1 MTKGKS
7 PKARYVRY
15 YDVYSAD
22 GTRLRAWTNDAEGPT
37 VLLSNGLGTNPH
49 SWPALLDPDCGIH
62 VVSWNHRG
70 VGGSQR
76 PANNRADMESYM
88 EDALAVMDDAS
99 IKSAVI
105 PSWSHGVTI
114 AFELAARHPERVDG
128 IMAVAGV
135 PGDTFATMLAPL
147 HLPRPVA
154 KQIMINMAR
163 GGYLGGN
170 LFAPFIKRIPWTR
183 LTTKAV
189 QRTGFIS
196 READTDQLRTMLREF
211 CTTNPRWYAHMALG
225 VSQGVRVPLSGIRV
239 PVTFI
244 AGKQDILTGA
254 RDMKTA
260 AQRIPDSKY
269 IELNATHFLPLE
281 QPQAIHDEL
290 LDLVARAE
298 AHKSSREAA
307 IARAAMAPK
316 AANVEPINPKPAKK
330 AAAAKVTAAKKATAR
345 KAGTKK
351 IVAAE
356 TAPAK
361 KSATKKTA
369 G

>member
-1 MTKGKS
+1 MTKGQSLK
-7 PKARYVRY
+7 PQYVRF

-22 GTRLRAWTNDAEGPT
+22 GTRLRAWTNDAKGPT

-70 VGGSQR
+70 VGGSER

-88 EDALAVMDDAS
+88 EDALAVMDDAG

-154 KQIMINMAR
+154 KQIMISLAR

-170 LFAPFIKRIPWTR
+170 ALSPFIRRIPWTR
-183 LTTKAV
+183 LTTRAV

-196 READTDQLRTMLREF
+196 KEADTDQLRIMLREF

-260 AQRIPDSKY
+260 AQRIPDSKF
-269 IELNATHFLPLE
+269 IELKATHFLPLE
-281 QPQAIHDEL
+281 RPQVIHDEL
-290 LDLVARAE
+290 LALVARAE
-298 AHKSSREAA
+298 AHKSAREAA
-307 IARAAMAPK
+307 IVKATMASK
-316 AANVEPINPKPAKK
+316 VEPIKPAPARK
-330 AAAAKVTAAKKATAR
+330 ATAAKKATAR
-345 KAGTKK
+345 KAATKK
-351 IVAAE
+351 IIAAKGTPTE
-356 TAPAK
+356 KA
-361 KSATKKTA
+361 ATNKTA